1 MMSPSSDIDNA
12 MSLRNRNSASMVSKT
27 VDVENNEHLKLL
39 KQLNEDKSSR
49 KKREEERRQRELSKY
64 LVAEL
69 ERNKMQQ

>member
-1 MMSPSSDIDNA
+1 
-12 MSLRNRNSASMVSKT
+12 MVSKT

-39 KQLNEDKSSR
+39 KQLNEDKTSR